1 MDGIEA
7 TKQIRLLPQ
16 YAQVPIVAVTAGNVL
31 GEREKC
37 LAAGMNDF
45 LPKPLRQADLLEKL
59 LQHVALHEN
68 EQPNKI
74 VEHDQH
80 LDLSLLNEQVGD
92 DEEFRIMFLHLVL
105 QELTLSQEKLKNAIR
120 ENDIDDLKKTLHK
133 LKGTAG
139 TAGLFKLAE
148 ISANSKNKN
157 MLILIAEDD
166 ELILK
171 TIEHKLLKEGY
182 EVILSRNGRE
192 AIDNI
197 QNKNADL
204 IITDIMM
211 PFASGIE
218 ILSAIKSTG
227 KKTPVIMLSSMGQE
241 EVVLNAFDLGAS
253 DFIVKPF
260 SPNELMLRIKRLMSK

>member
-1 MDGIEA
+1 
-7 TKQIRLLPQ
+7 
-16 YAQVPIVAVTAGNVL
+16 
-31 GEREKC
+31 
-37 LAAGMNDF
+37 
-45 LPKPLRQADLLEKL
+45 
-59 LQHVALHEN
+59 
-68 EQPNKI
+68 
-74 VEHDQH
+74 
-80 LDLSLLNEQVGD
+80 
-92 DEEFRIMFLHLVL
+92 
-105 QELTLSQEKLKNAIR
+105 
-120 ENDIDDLKKTLHK
+120 
-133 LKGTAG
+133 
-139 TAGLFKLAE
+139 
-148 ISANSKNKN
+148 

-197 QNKNADL
+197 QNKNVDL

-260 SPNELMLRIKRLMSK
+260 SPNELMLRIKRLISK